1 MITILFCLLFQR
13 LDLELISPSG
23 LIPRRAGLEL
33 FLEEI
38 NKDADFLWNVIAG
51 RIWYPSRSF
60 IQGCGIFF
68 QCYMVAPLIPRLSE
82 VFEIPAQ
89 EIALIVPAYM
99 LFYALTALFYG
110 LLSDRFGAGV

>member
-1 MITILFCLLFQR
+1 MSEHFKHTEEAHRERRLRQHKHLFWLLA
-13 LDLELISPSG
+13 IA
-23 LIPRRAGLEL
+23 AGL
-33 FLEEI
+33 
-38 NKDADFLWNVIAG
+38 
-51 RIWYPSRSF
+51 
-60 IQGCGIFF
+60 IFF